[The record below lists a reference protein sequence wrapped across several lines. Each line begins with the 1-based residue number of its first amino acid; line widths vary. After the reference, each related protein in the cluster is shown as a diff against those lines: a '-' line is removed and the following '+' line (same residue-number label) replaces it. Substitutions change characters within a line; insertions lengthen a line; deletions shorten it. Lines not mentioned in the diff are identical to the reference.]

1 MVFVIPEII
10 FFISK
15 QKTTYKYYNCN
26 NKRILLELTR
36 QEESALKGE
45 QGEVMQMAH
54 RILVATGEATDAEKL
69 IPIEW
74 AHLSG
79 VNYNTIGDAG
89 EEFLSSIS
97 KDARVKVKTTL
108 NPMGFDIDNVSN
120 YGLDENFISKQL
132 SIKNSYENM
141 GVIPSFSCI
150 PYEIYD
156 IPKSETQVAFA
167 ESNAAIH
174 ANSFDNL
181 KTNKESAFSALASA
195 IIGKSPYSSLRKEDE
210 PNITIRMKV
219 KNPNELTYGMLG
231 FFAGKVGDTSVNISG
246 LGEMDKRQTKAMC
259 GGMGTSGTCAKFI
272 FGDGD
277 SDCEKIDFDEK
288 EMQNIHDELNTA
300 EKGDLITLGSPQLGL
315 DEISDLAGKLKGR
328 SFQKRCMVFL
338 PRTVKE
344 QARKIGYTNEL
355 ERAGC
360 EILSDCCTCL
370 SPLISKDNVDAVT
383 TNSIK
388 GAFYLK
394 NSNGVDVNLKSLSQ
408 IVEDETR

>member
-1 MVFVIPEII
+1 M
-10 FFISK
+10 
-15 QKTTYKYYNCN
+15 
-26 NKRILLELTR
+26 ELTK

-45 QGEVMQMAH
+45 QGEMMQMAY

-74 AHLSG
+74 THLSG

-97 KDARVKVKTTL
+97 KEARVKVKTTL

-120 YGLDENFISKQL
+120 YGLDENFITKQL
-132 SIKNSYENM
+132 SIKNSYETM

-156 IPKSETQVAFA
+156 IPKKGTQVAFA

-174 ANSFDNL
+174 ANSYDNL

-195 IIGKSPYSSLRKEDE
+195 LTGKSPNSSLRKEDK
-210 PNITIRMKV
+210 PNVTIQMKV
-219 KNPNELTYGMLG
+219 KNPNELSYGMLG
-231 FFAGKVGDTSVNISG
+231 FFAGKVGDISVNVSG
-246 LGEMDKRQTKAMC
+246 LAEMDKRQCKAMC

-272 FGDGD
+272 FGEGD

-288 EMQNIHDELNTA
+288 EMLNIFDELNTA
-300 EKGDLITLGSPQLGL
+300 EKGDIITLGSPQLGL
-315 DEISDLAGKLKGR
+315 DEITELSEKLKGR
-328 SFQKRCMVFL
+328 SFKKRCMVFT
-338 PRTVKE
+338 PRIVKE
-344 QARKIGYTNEL
+344 QAKKLGYTNEL

-370 SPLISKDNVDAVT
+370 TPLINKDSVDAVT

-394 NSNGVDVNLKSLSQ
+394 NSNGVDVNLKPLSQ
-408 IVEDETR
+408 IIEDETS

>member
-1 MVFVIPEII
+1 
-10 FFISK
+10 
-15 QKTTYKYYNCN
+15 
-26 NKRILLELTR
+26 LELTR
-36 QEESALKGE
+36 EEESALKGE
-45 QGEVMQMAH
+45 HGETMQMAY
-54 RILVATGEATDAEKL
+54 RILVATGEATDADKL
-69 IPIEW
+69 IPIKW
-74 AHLSG
+74 THLSG

-132 SIKNSYENM
+132 SIKNSYEAM

-150 PYEIYD
+150 PYEIYE
-156 IPKSETQVAFA
+156 IPKEGTQVAFA

-174 ANSFDNL
+174 ANSYDGL

-195 IIGKSPYSSLRKEDE
+195 LTGKSPYSSLRKEDT
-210 PNITIRMKV
+210 PNITINMKI
-219 KNPNELTYGMLG
+219 KNPDELSYGMLG
-231 FFAGKVGDTSVNISG
+231 FFAGKVGDLSVNISG
-246 LGEMDKRQTKAMC
+246 LSDMDNRQCKAMC

-272 FGDGD
+272 FGDGN
-277 SDCEKIDFDEK
+277 SNNEKIDFDEK
-288 EMQNIHDELNTA
+288 ALQNVHDELNTA
-300 EKGDLITLGSPQLGL
+300 ENGDIITLGSPQLGL
-315 DEISDLAGKLKGR
+315 EEITELTEKLKGR
-328 SFQKRCMVFL
+328 SFKKKCMVFT
-338 PRTVKE
+338 PRTVKT
-344 QARKIGYTNEL
+344 QMQKLGYTNEL

-370 SPLISKDNVDAVT
+370 TPLINKDHVDVVT

-394 NSNGVDVNLKSLSQ
+394 NSNGVGVNLKSLSQ
-408 IVEDETR
+408 IIEDETK

>member
-1 MVFVIPEII
+1 M
-10 FFISK
+10 
-15 QKTTYKYYNCN
+15 
-26 NKRILLELTR
+26 LELTR
-36 QEESALKGE
+36 EEESALKGE
-45 QGEVMQMAH
+45 QGETLQMAY
-54 RILVATGEATDAEKL
+54 RILVATGEATNAEKL

-89 EEFLSSIS
+89 EEFLSNIS

-120 YGLDENFISKQL
+120 YDLDENFISKQL
-132 SIKNSYENM
+132 SIRRSYESM

-156 IPKSETQVAFA
+156 IPKNNTQVAFA

-195 IIGKSPYSSLRKEDE
+195 IIGKSPYSSLRKEDK

-219 KNPNELTYGMLG
+219 KNPDELTYGMLG
-231 FFAGKVGDTSVNISG
+231 FFAGKIGDTSVNISG

-338 PRTVKE
+338 PRTVKV
-344 QARKIGYTNEL
+344 QAQKIGYTNEL
-355 ERAGC
+355 EKAGC

-370 SPLISKDNVDAVT
+370 SPLISKDSVDAVT

-394 NSNGVDVNLKSLSQ
+394 NSNGVDVNLKSLSE

>member
-1 MVFVIPEII
+1 
-10 FFISK
+10 
-15 QKTTYKYYNCN
+15 
-26 NKRILLELTR
+26 
-36 QEESALKGE
+36 
-45 QGEVMQMAH
+45 MQMAY

-74 AHLSG
+74 THLSG

-97 KDARVKVKTTL
+97 KNARVKVKTTL

-132 SIKNSYENM
+132 SIKNSYEIM
-141 GVIPSFSCI
+141 GVTPSFSCI
-150 PYEIYD
+150 PYEIFD
-156 IPKSETQVAFA
+156 IPKEGTQVAFA

-174 ANSFDNL
+174 ANSYDNL

-195 IIGKSPYSSLRKEDE
+195 LTGKSPYSSLRKDDK
-210 PNITIRMKV
+210 PNITIQMKV
-219 KNPNELTYGMLG
+219 KNPNELSYGMLG
-231 FFAGKVGDTSVNISG
+231 FFAGKVGDTSVNVSG
-246 LGEMDKRQTKAMC
+246 LGEMDKRQCKAMC

-277 SDCEKIDFDEK
+277 SDWEKIDFDEK
-288 EMQNIHDELNTA
+288 AMLNIHDELNTA
-300 EKGDLITLGSPQLGL
+300 EKGDIITLGSPQLGL
-315 DEISDLAGKLKGR
+315 DEITELSEKLKGR
-328 SFQKRCMVFL
+328 SFKKRCMVFT

-344 QARKIGYTNEL
+344 QARKVGYTNEL

-370 SPLISKDNVDAVT
+370 TPLINKDNVDAVT

-408 IVEDETR
+408 IIEEETR

>member
-1 MVFVIPEII
+1 M
-10 FFISK
+10 
-15 QKTTYKYYNCN
+15 
-26 NKRILLELTR
+26 ELTR
-36 QEESALKGE
+36 DEESALKGE
-45 QGEVMQMAH
+45 HGEIMQIAY

-97 KDARVKVKTTL
+97 KDARVSVKTTL
-108 NPMGFDIDNVSN
+108 NPMGFDIDNVAN
-120 YGLDENFISKQL
+120 YGLDKDFISKQL
-132 SIKNSYENM
+132 SIRNSYETM
-141 GVIPSFSCI
+141 GVVPSFSCI
-150 PYEIYD
+150 PYEIFD
-156 IPKSETQVAFA
+156 IPKDGTQVAFA

-174 ANSFDNL
+174 ANSYDNL

-195 IIGKSPYSSLRKEDE
+195 IVGKSPYSSIRKDDT
-210 PNITIRMKV
+210 PNITINMKV

-246 LGEMDKRQTKAMC
+246 LAEMDKRQCKAMC

-272 FGDGD
+272 FGEGD

-288 EMQNIHDELNTA
+288 EMQNVHDELNTT
-300 EKGDLITLGSPQLGL
+300 EKGDIIILGSPQLGL
-315 DEISDLAGKLKGR
+315 DEISDLTSMLKGR
-328 SFQKRCMVFL
+328 SFQKRCMVFC

-344 QARKIGYTNEL
+344 QAKKIGYTTQL

-360 EILSDCCTCL
+360 EILADCCTCL
-370 SPLISKDNVDAVT
+370 TPLINKENVDAVT

-408 IVEDETR
+408 IIQDETR

>member
-1 MVFVIPEII
+1 
-10 FFISK
+10 
-15 QKTTYKYYNCN
+15 
-26 NKRILLELTR
+26 LELTKD
-36 QEESALKGE
+36 EESALKGE
-45 QGEVMQMAH
+45 HGETMQMAY

-74 AHLSG
+74 THLSG

-89 EEFLSSIS
+89 EELLSGIS

-132 SIKNSYENM
+132 SIKNSYETM

-150 PYEIYD
+150 PYEIFD
-156 IPKSETQVAFA
+156 IPKDGTQVAFA

-174 ANSFDNL
+174 ANSYDNL

-195 IIGKSPYSSLRKEDE
+195 LTGKSPYSSLRKEDK
-210 PNITIRMKV
+210 PNITINMKI
-219 KNPNELTYGMLG
+219 KNPNELSYGMLG

-246 LGEMDKRQTKAMC
+246 LSEMDNRQCKAMC

-288 EMQNIHDELNTA
+288 ELQNVHDELNTA
-300 EKGDLITLGSPQLGL
+300 ENGDIITLGSPQLGL
-315 DEISDLAGKLKGR
+315 EEITELTEKLKGR
-328 SFQKRCMVFL
+328 SFKKRCMVFT
-338 PRTVKE
+338 PRTVKV
-344 QARKIGYTNEL
+344 QMQKLGYTNEL

-370 SPLISKDNVDAVT
+370 TPLINKDNVDTVT

-394 NSNGVDVNLKSLSQ
+394 NSNGVGVNLKPLSQ
-408 IVEDETR
+408 IIEDETKWIRF

>member
-1 MVFVIPEII
+1 M
-10 FFISK
+10 
-15 QKTTYKYYNCN
+15 
-26 NKRILLELTR
+26 ELTR
-36 QEESALKGE
+36 EEESALKGE
-45 QGEVMQMAH
+45 QGEIMQMAY

-69 IPIEW
+69 VPIEW
-74 AHLSG
+74 THLSG

-132 SIKNSYENM
+132 SIRNSYEKM

-150 PYEIYD
+150 PYEIFD
-156 IPKSETQVAFA
+156 IPKDGTQVAFA

-174 ANSFDNL
+174 ANSYDNL

-195 IIGKSPYSSLRKEDE
+195 LTGKSPYSSLRKEDS
-210 PNITIRMKV
+210 PNVTIRMKV
-219 KNPNELTYGMLG
+219 DNPNELTYGMLG
-231 FFAGKVGDTSVNISG
+231 FFAGKVGDISVNISG
-246 LGEMDKRQTKAMC
+246 LGEMDNRQCKAMC

-272 FGDGD
+272 FGEGD
-277 SDCEKIDFDEK
+277 SDNEKIDFDEK
-288 EMQNIHDELNTA
+288 AMQNVHDELNTS
-300 EKGDLITLGSPQLGL
+300 EKGDIITLGSPQLGL
-315 DEISDLAGKLKGR
+315 EEISELAGKLKGR
-328 SFQKRCMVFL
+328 TFEKRCMIFT

-370 SPLISKDNVDAVT
+370 TPLINKDTVDAVT

-394 NSNGVDVNLKSLSQ
+394 NSNGVGVNLKSLSQ

>member
-1 MVFVIPEII
+1 M
-10 FFISK
+10 
-15 QKTTYKYYNCN
+15 
-26 NKRILLELTR
+26 ELTR
-36 QEESALKGE
+36 DEESALKGE
-45 QGEVMQMAH
+45 QGEMMQMAY

-74 AHLSG
+74 THLSG

-97 KDARVKVKTTL
+97 KEARVKVKTTL

-132 SIKNSYENM
+132 SIKNSYETM
-141 GVIPSFSCI
+141 GVTPSFSCI
-150 PYEIYD
+150 PYEIYE
-156 IPKSETQVAFA
+156 IPKKDTQVAFA

-174 ANSFDNL
+174 ANSYDNL

-195 IIGKSPYSSLRKEDE
+195 LTGKSPNSSLRKEDK
-210 PNITIRMKV
+210 PNVTIQMKV
-219 KNPNELTYGMLG
+219 KNPNELSYGMLG
-231 FFAGKVGDTSVNISG
+231 FFAGKVGDTSVNVSG
-246 LGEMDKRQTKAMC
+246 LAEMDKRQCKAMC

-272 FGDGD
+272 FGEGD
-277 SDCEKIDFDEK
+277 SDCEKLDFDEK
-288 EMQNIHDELNTA
+288 EMLNVFDELNTA
-300 EKGDLITLGSPQLGL
+300 EKGDIITLGSPQLGL
-315 DEISDLAGKLKGR
+315 DEITELSEKLKGR
-328 SFQKRCMVFL
+328 SFKKRCMVFT

-344 QARKIGYTNEL
+344 QAKKLGYTNEL

-370 SPLISKDNVDAVT
+370 TPLINKDSVDAVT

-394 NSNGVDVNLKSLSQ
+394 NSNGVDVNLKPLSQ
-408 IVEDETR
+408 IIEDETS